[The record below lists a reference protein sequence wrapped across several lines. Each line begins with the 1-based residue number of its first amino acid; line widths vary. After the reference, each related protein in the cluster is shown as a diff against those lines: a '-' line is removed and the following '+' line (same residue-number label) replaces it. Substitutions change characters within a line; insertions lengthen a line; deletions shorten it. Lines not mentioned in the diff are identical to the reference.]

1 MRRTLRARI
10 CLSVLI
16 ALPAVALGSTPAGA
30 AEPILL
36 PVRIRA
42 LATHSFPAKPT

>member
-30 AEPILL
+30 AEPT
-36 PVRIRA
+36 A
-42 LATHSFPAKPT
+42 DPTANPSA